1 MVGDSANS
9 AKKAL
14 TIAVR
19 YAAIRRQFS
28 SGKGKVRQLQSLDSC
43 EAEQP
48 ARNPDLGLP
57 DPSATSNG
65 KLTPVLGHEAN
76 CQPLL
81 AQSIAMGFTGLKL
94 QTMYEVSSHISGSGW

>member
-28 SGKGKVRQLQSLDSC
+28 SGKGKVSQLVITSEVKLNNQLETQILDYPIHQRRLMVSSLSFGRS
-43 EAEQP
+43 EA
-48 ARNPDLGLP
+48 DI
-57 DPSATSNG
+57 
-65 KLTPVLGHEAN
+65 
-76 CQPLL
+76 QPLL

-94 QTMYEVSSHISGSGW
+94 QTMYEVN

>member
-28 SGKGKVRQLQSLDSC
+28 SGKGKVSQLDTTSEVKLNNQLETQILDYPIH
-43 EAEQP
+43 Q
-48 ARNPDLGLP
+48 RRL
-57 DPSATSNG
+57 
-65 KLTPVLGHEAN
+65 
-76 CQPLL
+76 
-81 AQSIAMGFTGLKL
+81 M
-94 QTMYEVSSHISGSGW
+94 VSFRVYGRFES

>member
-28 SGKGKVRQLQSLDSC
+28 SGKGKVSQLNTTSEAKLNNQLETQILDYPIHQRRLMVSSLCSGRP
-43 EAEQP
+43 EAD
-48 ARNPDLGLP
+48 N
-57 DPSATSNG
+57 
-65 KLTPVLGHEAN
+65 
-76 CQPLL
+76 QPLL

-94 QTMYEVSSHISGSGW
+94 QTMYEVS

>member
-28 SGKGKVRQLQSLDSC
+28 SGKGKVSQLDTTSEVKLNNQLETQILDYPIH
-43 EAEQP
+43 Q
-48 ARNPDLGLP
+48 RRL
-57 DPSATSNG
+57 
-65 KLTPVLGHEAN
+65 
-76 CQPLL
+76 
-81 AQSIAMGFTGLKL
+81 M
-94 QTMYEVSSHISGSGW
+94 VSSLVYGRFES